1 MDIKNAFIT
10 LRSNMLFQVSL
21 GSKELFHSNFLAWL
35 FDSYKSLAH
44 ELFLPFMD
52 GSFEFLSEGS
62 FVDRE
67 KGNTDL
73 RLNYV
78 NNRHVVIE
86 NKVKSMP
93 YKEQLEK
100 YAKNTGKD
108 HCYILLSLIKPEFID
123 ASQSYQGENGTW
135 QYLSYGELAS
145 RLQSLSGKYKTTIEK
160 KDLHYLEDYIEFIAA
175 LDAFA
180 KCLKIN
186 FKEDP
191 FDFYGGTIYLEES
204 YNEPYLRTQDLRMHD
219 LFLKTKYLQIRD
231 YLETKCKEIFPNAF
245 NTNMQAHTGFSNGS
259 ANLTVFYQVAKG
271 IQVGMQLQSNHFRM
285 YAQVSGNSK
294 KALAFTTQLNE
305 QNLWFD
311 FTGGATHHNPA
322 SIKGKGRIIPGF
334 NSYSGVFIYKYVK
347 LEGYTVAQLMDEF
360 TGNLQLIL
368 KRLPKIEKV
377 VYAL

>member
-1 MDIKNAFIT
+1 MDIKDAFTT

-35 FDSYKSLAH
+35 FDTYKALAH

-52 GSFEFLSEGS
+52 SSFEFLSEGS

-73 RLNYV
+73 RLNYA
-78 NNRHVVIE
+78 NNRHVIIE

-93 YKEQLEK
+93 YEEQLEK

-108 HCYILLSLIKPEFID
+108 QCYILLSLIKPDFID
-123 ASQSYQGENGTW
+123 ASESFQGENGTW

-145 RLQSLSGKYKTTIEK
+145 KLKSLSDKHKTTIEK

-175 LDAFA
+175 LYAFTRS
-180 KCLKIN
+180 LKIN

-191 FDFYGGTIYLEES
+191 FDFYGGTIYLEKS

-219 LFLKTKYLQIRD
+219 LFLKSKYLQIRD
-231 YLETKCKEIFPNAF
+231 NLETKCKEIFPNSF
-245 NTNMQAHTGFSNGS
+245 NANMQVHTGFSNGS
-259 ANLTVFYQVAKG
+259 ANLTVFYQVAKN
-271 IQVGMQLQSNHFRM
+271 IQVGLQLQSNHFRM
-285 YAQVSGNSK
+285 YAQVSGNSE
-294 KALAFTTQLNE
+294 KAIAFSTQLNE
-305 QNLWFD
+305 QKLWFD
-311 FTGGATHHNPA
+311 FTGGESHHNLE

-347 LEGYTVAQLMDEF
+347 LEGYTVVQLMDEL

-368 KRLPKIEKV
+368 NRLPKIEHEIKK
-377 VYAL
+377 L

>member
-1 MDIKNAFIT
+1 MEIKNAFIT

-44 ELFLPFMD
+44 ELFSPFME

-73 RLNYV
+73 RLNYA

-108 HCYILLSLIKPEFID
+108 QCYILLSLIKPDFID
-123 ASQSYQGENGTW
+123 ASQSFQGENGTW

-145 RLQSLSGKYKTTIEK
+145 KLKTLADKYKPTIKK

-186 FKEDP
+186 FKEDQ
-191 FDFYGGTIYLEES
+191 FDFYGGTIYLDKP

-219 LFLKTKYLQIRD
+219 LFLKTKYLQIRNKI
-231 YLETKCKEIFPNAF
+231 ERKCKDTFPSIYN
-245 NTNMQAHTGFSNGS
+245 NNIHIHTGFSNSS
-259 ANLTVFYQVAKG
+259 ANITVYYQFNNSSQVG
-271 IQVGMQLQSNHFRM
+271 IQLQNQQFRM
-285 YAQVSGNSK
+285 YTQISADK
-294 KALAFTTQLNE
+294 TKALSFANELNN
-305 QNLWFD
+305 QKLWFD
-311 FTGGATHHNPA
+311 FKNGATKH
-322 SIKGKGRIIPGF
+322 STDTIKGNGRKIAGY
-334 NSYSGVFIYKYVK
+334 NSYSGTFIYKYVI
-347 LEGYTVAQLMDEF
+347 LDNYSVTQLIKEF
-360 TGNLQLIL
+360 TGNLKIL
-368 KRLPKIEKV
+368 LDRLPKIEHVIKK
-377 VYAL
+377 L